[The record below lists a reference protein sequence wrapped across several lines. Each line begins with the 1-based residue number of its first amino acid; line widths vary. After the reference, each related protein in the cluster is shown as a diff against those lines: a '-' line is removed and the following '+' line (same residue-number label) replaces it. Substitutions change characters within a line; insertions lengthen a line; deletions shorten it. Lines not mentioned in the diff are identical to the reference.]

1 MTGITTHLRA
11 IAARISDLWTMD
23 RIVDPLLADIDREH
37 SDALRRGR
45 IWRGRWILA
54 RGFVVFLKT
63 TAICGGMGLIRSLRE
78 LPVKDRP
85 ALNGTLRISTLAVIA
100 VAALFEL
107 LPLYRW
113 PEAWRETHNLMLL
126 VYLVPQALVVA
137 IPIGLTLGILVGL
150 RGRVISTRSSAVMI
164 VFAACC
170 SLACLVALAW
180 VVPISN
186 YEYRK
191 IVFSGDAFVSR
202 DMNDLTLGE
211 LSQRLEPFRPGT
223 PLRVELFSE
232 AALSYTFHMRL
243 ALSSATF
250 LLALLA
256 LALSR
261 QVVTRRMASLAFFAL
276 CASYYGIMWAGRAA
290 ALQETLPAFV
300 GAWVPNIGVAL
311 LAVVLLVVPRPL
323 NSGRGARIVPRSDRR
338 FGGPIPPVVI

>member
-1 MTGITTHLRA
+1 MTGITPHLRA
-11 IAARISDLWTMD
+11 MAARAFDSWTMD
-23 RIVDPLLADIDREH
+23 RIVDPLLADIDQEH
-37 SDALRRGR
+37 SDALRKGR
-45 IWRGRWILA
+45 IWRSRWILA
-54 RGFVVFLKT
+54 RGFVVFAKT
-63 TAICGGMGLIRSLRE
+63 TAICGGMNLIRLRE
-78 LPVKDRP
+78 LPVEDRP
-85 ALNGTLRISTLAVIA
+85 ALNGTLRVSTLAVIA

-126 VYLVPQALVVA
+126 VYLVPQALVLA
-137 IPIGLTLGILVGL
+137 IPIGLTLGILIGL
-150 RGRVISTRSSAVMI
+150 RGQIMSIRSSAVVI
-164 VFAACC
+164 VFAACG

-180 VVPISN
+180 LVPISN

-191 IVFSGDAFVSR
+191 IFFSVVYDGSLVSK

-223 PLRVELFSE
+223 ALRVEPFSE
-232 AALSYTFHMRL
+232 AALSYTFHMRV

-261 QVVTRRMASLAFFAL
+261 QVVTRRMASLAFFGM

-290 ALQETLPAFV
+290 ALRETLPAFV
-300 GAWVPNIGVAL
+300 GAWLPNIGVAL
-311 LAVVLLVVPRPL
+311 LAVVLLAVPRPL
-323 NSGRGARIVPRSDRR
+323 NGGRGVLS
-338 FGGPIPPVVI
+338 VQ